1 LNSAIL
7 AVVPD
12 EKVDNLLK
20 RVHELDV
27 QYELQGIHAYVWGV
41 EKMI

>member
-1 LNSAIL
+1 
-7 AVVPD
+7 
-12 EKVDNLLK
+12 LK